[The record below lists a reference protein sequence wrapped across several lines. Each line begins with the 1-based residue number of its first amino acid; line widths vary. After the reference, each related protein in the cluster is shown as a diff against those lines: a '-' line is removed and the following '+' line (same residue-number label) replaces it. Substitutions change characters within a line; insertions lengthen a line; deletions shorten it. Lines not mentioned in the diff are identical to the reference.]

1 MGVRVPPPAPPR
13 EGPMLKV
20 EVRREPGSRAILEVE
35 VPPDRV
41 DRAIERAFARL
52 GRSTTVPGFRRGR
65 APRFLLERYLG
76 KQVVQETALEELVP
90 EVLQEAVT
98 QTGIRPLTRP
108 QVDVEG
114 MVEGQPL
121 RLRATVE
128 VVPEVRPMDYR
139 SLRIPRPEPEVTEEE
154 VDKTL
159 EAMRAQF
166 AQLVAKEGSAE
177 PGDFVLVRVEEA
189 PEGESRFG
197 PGKELLLELGGQ
209 ETPQALAEAL
219 QGAREGQIVEVPW
232 NEGHI
237 LKVVVGG
244 VRRRDLPPLDDAFAR
259 QVSDHQTL
267 EALREEV
274 RRRLAEEAAR
284 RAAEEYETEVLR
296 RVVEGSEV
304 DVPTSLVHAEIH
316 ALLDDLA
323 DRLRGRG
330 LTLERYLA
338 LSGKTLEQLH
348 EEYRPAAERRVRA
361 RLVLDRIG
369 EMEGL
374 EPTEEELRREV
385 ENLAQELGREVTE
398 VQRWLKEEGRE
409 SSLRSQLRRR
419 KTLAFL
425 VAVASGAENQSSS
438 GEESV

>member
-1 MGVRVPPPAPPR
+1 
-13 EGPMLKV
+13 MLRV
-20 EVRREPGSRAILEVE
+20 EVHREPGSRAVLEVE
-35 VPPDRV
+35 IPPERV
-41 DRAIERAFARL
+41 GRALERAFARL

-98 QTGIRPLTRP
+98 QTGIRPITRP
-108 QVDVEG
+108 QVDVEDL
-114 MVEGQPL
+114 VEGQPL

-139 SLRIPRPEPEVTEEE
+139 SLRIPRPESQVTEEE
-154 VDKTL
+154 VDRTL
-159 EAMRAQF
+159 ETMRAQL
-166 AQLVAKEGSAE
+166 AQLVAKEGPAE
-177 PGDFVLVRVEEA
+177 VGDFVLVRVEEA
-189 PEGESRFG
+189 PEREARFG
-197 PGKELLLELGGQ
+197 PGKELLVEVGGQ
-209 ETPQALAEAL
+209 ETPQVLAEAL
-219 QGAREGQIVEVPW
+219 RGVQEGQVVEVPW
-232 NEGHI
+232 DGEGV
-237 LKVVVGG
+237 LKVVVVG

-274 RRRLAEEAAR
+274 RKRLVEEAAR

-304 DVPTSLVHAEIH
+304 DLPSSLVHAEVH
-316 ALLDDLA
+316 ALLEELV
-323 DRLRGRG
+323 DRLRARG

-348 EEYRPAAERRVRA
+348 EEYRPVAERRVRA
-361 RLVLDRIG
+361 RLVLDRIA
-369 EMEGL
+369 ELERL
-374 EPTEEELRREV
+374 EPTEEEVQREV
-385 ENLAQELGREVTE
+385 ENLAQELGQEVAE
-398 VQRWLKEEGRE
+398 VRRWLEAEGRE
-409 SSLRSQLRRR
+409 SSLRSRLRRR

-425 VAVASGAENQSSS
+425 VAVASGAEESPS